1 MVTIADN
8 VYEVVYMKLAFIN
21 ATLLDGTP
29 DMTPVSGVT
38 VLVNGDRIER
48 IVTPEIPV
56 ESTGSAGTPDSADL
70 ASSADS
76 ASLVGL
82 TSLSDL
88 NDYEIINLNGSY
100 LMPGLINL
108 HAHLAPSGKPPKERS
123 KPVNY
128 KQLFKIITS
137 NPLAKK
143 LAKEMVASYAKT
155 ELYSGVTTLRTAGG
169 VLDFDSQVRDE
180 IFAGKRKG
188 PRLITANTAISVPG
202 GHFAGSIA
210 TEASSQDEARE
221 QVRALAASGAQWVKL
236 MVTGGVMD
244 ADTEGEPGTLRMP
257 PEIVR
262 AACDEAHKLGLRVEA
277 HAESTA
283 GVRVALENGVDT
295 VEHGATLD
303 DDLVR
308 LFHETGAVYVST
320 ISPALPYALFEL
332 EESHA
337 LPEAKVN
344 GKIVMDGMIACAKRC
359 IAEGIPVGVGNDVGC
374 PFVAHYDFWR
384 ELCYLHKF
392 VGVSNSDALH
402 AATLG
407 NARIAGIDHF
417 TGSLEAGKFADMIV
431 TDENP
436 LENLAALRNVHMVV
450 MQGRLIRDPKIK
462 RFAATDALLDRY
474 L

>member
-1 MVTIADN
+1 
-8 VYEVVYMKLAFIN
+8 MKLAFIN

-29 DMTPVSGVT
+29 NMAPIPGTT

-48 IVTPEIPV
+48 IITNSSPDATP
-56 ESTGSAGTPDSADL
+56 TPDG
-70 ASSADS
+70 SADS
-76 ASLVGL
+76 
-82 TSLSDL
+82 TSTQSANNSADSVDL
-88 NDYEIINLNGSY
+88 DDYEIIDLNGSY
-100 LMPGLINL
+100 LLPGLINL
-108 HAHLAPSGKPPKERS
+108 HAHLAPSGKPPKERK
-123 KPVNY
+123 KPIDY
-128 KQLFKIITS
+128 KKLFALITS
-137 NPLAKK
+137 NRLVKHFV
-143 LAKEMVASYAKT
+143 KEVMADCAKT

-169 VLDFDSQVRDE
+169 VLDFDSQIRDE

-210 TEASSQDEARE
+210 TEANSQDDARE

-257 PEIVR
+257 PEIVS

-295 VEHGATLD
+295 VEHGAPLD

-392 VGVSNSDALH
+392 VGVSNSDSLY

-407 NARIAGIDHF
+407 NARIAGIDRF

-436 LENLAALRNVHMVV
+436 LENLAALRNVRMVV

>member
-1 MVTIADN
+1 
-8 VYEVVYMKLAFIN
+8 MKLAFIN

-29 DMTPVSGVT
+29 NMAPIPGTT

-48 IVTPEIPV
+48 IITNSSPDATP
-56 ESTGSAGTPDSADL
+56 TPDG
-70 ASSADS
+70 SADS
-76 ASLVGL
+76 
-82 TSLSDL
+82 TSTQSANNSADSVDL
-88 NDYEIINLNGSY
+88 DDYEIIDLNGSY
-100 LMPGLINL
+100 LLPGLINL
-108 HAHLAPSGKPPKERS
+108 HAHLAPSGKPPKERK
-123 KPVNY
+123 KPIDY
-128 KQLFKIITS
+128 KKLFALITS
-137 NPLAKK
+137 NRLVKHFV
-143 LAKEMVASYAKT
+143 KEVMADCAKT

-169 VLDFDSQVRDE
+169 VLDFDSQIRDE

-188 PRLITANTAISVPG
+188 PRLITANTAIAVPG

-210 TEASSQDEARE
+210 TEANSQDDARE

-257 PEIVR
+257 PEIVS

-374 PFVAHYDFWR
+374 PFVAHYDYWR
-384 ELCYLHKF
+384 ELCYFHKF
-392 VGVSNSDALH
+392 VGASEVETLYS
-402 AATLG
+402 ATLG
-407 NARIAGIDHF
+407 NAHIAGIDHF